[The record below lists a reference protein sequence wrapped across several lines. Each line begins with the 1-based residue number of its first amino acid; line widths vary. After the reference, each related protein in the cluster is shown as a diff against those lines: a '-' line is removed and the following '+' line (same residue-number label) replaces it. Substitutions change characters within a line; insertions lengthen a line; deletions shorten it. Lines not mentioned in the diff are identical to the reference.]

1 MITSISSA
9 ISGLINS
16 DSSVN
21 NLLGVGSSKNQSLD
35 LKDVLAGAY
44 GQQPT
49 DVVDLSDGLKA
60 FIEENVTD
68 EAQKAK
74 LLSSLDAIND
84 LNAASNQTADNTVS
98 TLLGNAKNG
107 GILNLFA

>member
-1 MITSISSA
+1 MITSIYNT
-9 ISGLINS
+9 IPGLINS

-35 LKDVLAGAY
+35 LKDVLSAAY
-44 GQQPT
+44 GQRPT
-49 DVVDLSDGLKA
+49 DVVDLSSGLKA

-68 EAQKAK
+68 ESQKAK
-74 LLSSLDAIND
+74 LLASLDAIND
-84 LNAASNQTADNTVS
+84 LNAASKQTGDNTVS